1 MFFKLLFL
9 FVVTPIA
16 EIALLLHVGE
26 LIGGWTTFLIVIITA
41 VAGAHLVRAQGLA
54 ALAEIQQQ
62 SQQGILPAESITE
75 GLMILVAGVLLVT
88 PGFITDAIGLCL
100 TIPLTRKPLAKL
112 FIREFGQHISA
123 RTHVYGGH
131 SAHQDAGYQQNDA
144 GGTIIEGEW
153 QRKDDTN
160 NLNRK

>member
-9 FVVTPIA
+9 FVVMPIA
-16 EIALLLHVGE
+16 EIALLLHVGD
-26 LIGGWTTFLIVIITA
+26 LIGGWTTFFIVIVTA
-41 VAGAHLVRAQGLA
+41 VAGAHLVRAQGMA
-54 ALAEIQQQ
+54 ALAEIQQK

-112 FIREFGQHISA
+112 IIKEFDQHIVA
-123 RTHVYGGH
+123 RSHVYAGQTNH
-131 SAHQDAGYQQNDA
+131 HQNYQQNDA
-144 GGTIIEGEW
+144 GGTVIEGEW

-160 NLNRK
+160 NLNK

>member
-9 FVVTPIA
+9 FVVMPIV

-26 LIGGWTTFLIVIITA
+26 LIGGWTTFLIVIVTA
-41 VAGAHLVRAQGLA
+41 IAGAHLVRAQGLA
-54 ALAEIQQQ
+54 ALSEIQHKT
-62 SQQGILPAESITE
+62 QQGVLPAESITE

-112 FIREFGQHISA
+112 IIREFGQQVVA
-123 RTHVYGGH
+123 RSKVYGT
-131 SAHQDAGYQQNDA
+131 HQSHQQQYPQDKPS
-144 GGTIIEGEW
+144 GTVIEGEW
-153 QRKDDTN
+153 QRKDD
-160 NLNRK
+160 NR